1 MNLHMADRR
10 SSQTN
15 LSRPVAHARAGAW
28 QPDRMATQ
36 KTGPAPNSRTREPPP
51 TPKQIYAIAREL
63 LDDAGVPWPA
73 TRREASEL
81 IARLR
86 DEQP

>member
-1 MNLHMADRR
+1 MPEQETTA
-10 SSQTN
+10 
-15 LSRPVAHARAGAW
+15 
-28 QPDRMATQ
+28 
-36 KTGPAPNSRTREPPP
+36 PAPDSRTREPPP

-63 LDDAGVPWPA
+63 LDDAGISWPA

-86 DEQP
+86 DEQT